1 MGADRRGA
9 WGAALMIVAGLLASP
24 AFAANDGIPWRN
36 WSDDLFTQSQREHK
50 LVLLD
55 LEAVWCH
62 WCHVMDQQTYQD
74 AAVIKLLREHYI
86 TVKVDQDA
94 RPDLSNRYEDYG
106 WPATIIYAPDGHE
119 LVKRSGYIPP
129 AGMVSLLQA
138 VIDDPTPGPSIAAEL
153 KPDFSAG
160 AITPVLRGSL
170 EKLVVEQ
177 YDPEH
182 GGWGFSQKFLDAD
195 SVEYCLQ
202 QARRGD
208 ADASRMARQTL
219 NAQRQLLDPV
229 WGGVYQYSTGGD
241 WLIPHFEKIMS
252 MQANNLRVYALAWAQ
267 FHDPADLKA
276 ALAIR
281 DYLARFLTRADGAF
295 LTSQDADV
303 VPGKHSADYFALD
316 DAGRRA
322 RGAPAVDGHVYAREN
337 GWAIEAL
344 AMLYAANG
352 EPGDLQAA
360 VKAAG
365 VIIEQRS
372 LPGGGFRHDQHDS
385 AGPYLGDTLAMGRAL
400 LALYSASGD
409 RRWLARAQSAAQ
421 FIELRFADREKPGYR
436 TAASRKGAAQ
446 AQPLRDENIRL
457 ARFANR
463 LFRYTGDARYQRSA
477 QRAMRFIAAP
487 EIARRFPA
495 AGALL
500 ASDELSREPLHFTVV
515 GNKDDA
521 VAAALFATAAAF
533 PSAYTR
539 TEWWDRREGSLVNG
553 DVQYPKFPKAAAYIC
568 TERSCSLP
576 IFEPQAFS
584 ARLATLARTP

>member
-1 MGADRRGA
+1 MRADRRGT
-9 WGAALMIVAGLLASP
+9 WGAALMIVAGLFGLP
-24 AFAANDGIPWRN
+24 AHAAGDGIPWRN
-36 WSDDLFTQSQREHK
+36 WSDDLFAQSQREHK

-62 WCHVMDQQTYQD
+62 WCHVMDQQTYRD
-74 AAVIKLLREHYI
+74 AAVIKLMRERYI
-86 TVKVDQDA
+86 TVKVDQDS

-106 WPATIIYAPDGHE
+106 WPATIIYAPDGRE

-138 VIDDPTPGPSIAAEL
+138 VIDDPTPGPSITPEV
-153 KPDFSAG
+153 KPDFSA
-160 AITPVLRGSL
+160 AVITSSLRGTL

-177 YDPEH
+177 YDAEH

-202 QARRGD
+202 QSRRGD
-208 ADASRMARQTL
+208 ADATRMARQTL
-219 NAQRQLLDPV
+219 DAQRKLLDPV

-241 WLIPHFEKIMS
+241 WLTPHFEKIMS
-252 MQANNLRVYALAWAQ
+252 MQANNLRIYALAWAQ

-276 ALAIR
+276 AQAIR

-303 VPGKHSADYFALD
+303 VPGEHAADYFALA
-316 DAGRRA
+316 DAARRA
-322 RGAPAVDGHVYAREN
+322 RGVPAVDSHVYAREN

-344 AMLYAANG
+344 AMLHAASG

-360 VKAAG
+360 IKAAG
-365 VIIEQRS
+365 VIVEQRS
-372 LPGGGFRHDQHDS
+372 LPGGGFRHDQHDP
-385 AGPYLGDTLAMGRAL
+385 AGPYLGDTLAMGRAF

-421 FIELRFADREKPGYR
+421 FIDAHFAGHRQPGYR
-436 TAASRKGAAQ
+436 TAASRKGAAP
-446 AQPLRDENIRL
+446 AQPLRDENVRM

-463 LFRYTGDARYQRSA
+463 LFRYTGDARYRLSA

-539 TEWWDRREGSLVNG
+539 TEWWDRREGSLANS
-553 DVQYPKFPKAAAYIC
+553 DVQYPRFPKAAAYIC

-576 IFEPQAFS
+576 IFEPPAFS
-584 ARLATLARTP
+584 TRLATLARAP